1 MVRIYSIIIFGSFRY
16 DFWFAT
22 KLHVIWCCRYDWNSN
37 MIYPFIMGLIVRGEK
52 SELKVPQKKIT
63 LMCKNAVCTF
73 AWKLGQ
79 TLFAYHSA
87 IGNMPRHLMKHVILF
102 LFLRIVMPMIRWCN
116 VANSTILSLAF
127 NVLSA
132 SSSKVVVLLVAHFL
146 GEYIENVLLS
156 K

>member
-37 MIYPFIMGLIVRGEK
+37 MIYHSSWNWLWGERK
-52 SELKVPQKKIT
+52 KLKVPQKNNIDVQKRCLHIRMETRPNIICVSFSHWEYAKT
-63 LMCKNAVCTF
+63 LDETCNIV
-73 AWKLGQ
+73 
-79 TLFAYHSA
+79 
-87 IGNMPRHLMKHVILF
+87 
-102 LFLRIVMPMIRWCN
+102 FLRIVMPMIRWCN

-132 SSSKVVVLLVAHFL
+132 SGSSKVVVLLVARFL